1 MMVIRNEVVV
11 KGPDMSSD
19 PLASLPWS
27 LKEANVFWTNA
38 WNWSTAPNWSKEQ
51 QEKAGQNIALVNL
64 FGYVRLGKVM

>member
-1 MMVIRNEVVV
+1 MVSRNEVVV

-38 WNWSTAPNWSKEQ
+38 CNFGTDRQHPTGRRNSK
-51 QEKAGQNIALVNL
+51 KKPA
-64 FGYVRLGKVM
+64 RT